1 MAQLLLACL
10 AVCWCAASAS
20 ASEPAAGSD
29 LVIKKATRYVI
40 ARRALP
46 AAEARSPGPG

>member
-1 MAQLLLACL
+1 MAQLLLAAL
-10 AVCWCAASAS
+10 AACWCAALAS
-20 ASEPAAGSD
+20 ATEPAAGGD

-46 AAEARSPGPG
+46 AAETRSPSLG